1 MHKLLE
7 AQLEAL
13 GLEPGG
19 PPDADAWRA
28 LLATVDTTYR
38 ECHGRV
44 TVAEPGQPEDGK
56 GPTPQGRVAAG
67 YEPGVLAALPDP
79 LLLVNEGGYVVDL
92 LAGHGALPGWETDGL
107 AGRMLREVL
116 PESIAAPIVAA
127 IDGALHTG
135 RLHTFEQGLETSAGW
150 RWFEGRVVPA
160 ATQNASGLSALLMLR
175 DVTEK
180 HRIEEQALLLD
191 SVFKAAAEGVLVMN
205 RHRQPLFGNPAFHNI
220 TGLRE
225 DAPLGD
231 VLSFL
236 SLDDRSPI
244 QASIWEH
251 LERYSAWQGE
261 FSGRH
266 ADGTVL
272 PLWLT
277 LNAVRDAAGDITHYV
292 MVFTDISRLKKSQ
305 GELEYIATHD
315 ALTHL
320 PNRVLF
326 QDRLVQAIRRAAR
339 RGTSGAVMFL
349 DLDRFKV
356 INDSLGHHAGDELL
370 RQVAERLQGVCRAQ
384 DTFARLGGDEFTL
397 IAEDIDNATNAM
409 RTADKLIHALHRG
422 FVVNEQP
429 LQVTGSI
436 GISLF
441 PDNGTEMEMLLR
453 QADTAMYL
461 AKERGRNNY
470 QLFNKELSSVTLER
484 FSLELELRSA
494 LEREE
499 FFLEYQPQY
508 DVAKGIMPAAE
519 ALIRWRHPVK
529 GLVSPGNFIPVAE
542 ISGLIEAIGYWVI
555 RTVCRQLRA
564 WDAMG
569 VPAFVVAV
577 NVSRRQLVT
586 PWFQDHVREILLEE
600 GVAGNRL
607 EVEITESAIL
617 DEEEIAE
624 RNIYA
629 LHEMGIQL
637 AIDDFGTGH
646 SSLVNLKRYPLD
658 RLKIDRT
665 FVQDVEND
673 ADDLSIVKATLAL
686 AHNLDLKVIAEG
698 VETQAQM
705 DILCA
710 EGCTEV
716 QGFLLSRPV
725 PAERLIERLH
735 LDAIYRAVGQ
745 Q

>member
-1 MHKLLE
+1 MHRLLS
-7 AQLEAL
+7 AQLEDL
-13 GLEPGG
+13 GLATVT
-19 PPDADAWRA
+19 PPDA
-28 LLATVDTTYR
+28 
-38 ECHGRV
+38 
-44 TVAEPGQPEDGK
+44 
-56 GPTPQGRVAAG
+56 
-67 YEPGVLAALPDP
+67 
-79 LLLVNEGGYVVDL
+79 
-92 LAGHGALPGWETDGL
+92 
-107 AGRMLREVL
+107 
-116 PESIAAPIVAA
+116 
-127 IDGALHTG
+127 
-135 RLHTFEQGLETSAGW
+135 AGW
-150 RWFEGRVVPA
+150 RRLLA
-160 ATQNASGLSALLMLR
+160 AVDAVYGTIHDHAAAGGSASLLLR

-180 HRIEEQALLLD
+180 RRAEERALLLD
-191 SVFKAAAEGVLVMN
+191 SVFKAAAEGVLVMD
-205 RHRQPLFGNPAFHNI
+205 RDRRPLFGNPAFHDI
-220 TGLRE
+220 TGLQL

-231 VLSFL
+231 VLGFL
-236 SLDDRSPI
+236 SLDHRSPI
-244 QASIWEH
+244 QASIWDH

-261 FSGRH
+261 FSGRR

-277 LNAVRDAAGDITHYV
+277 LNTVRDAAGDITHYV
-292 MVFTDISRLKKSQ
+292 MVFADISQLKKSQ

-315 ALTHL
+315 ALTQL
-320 PNRVLF
+320 PNRMLF
-326 QDRLVQAIRRAAR
+326 QDRLVQAIRRAER

-409 RTADKLIHALHRG
+409 RTADKLIHELHRG
-422 FVVNEQP
+422 FVVNGQP
-429 LQVTGSI
+429 LMVTGSI
-436 GISLF
+436 GISMF
-441 PDNGTEMEMLLR
+441 PDDGTDIEMLLR

-470 QLFNKELSSVTLER
+470 QLFNKEFSSITLER

-494 LEREE
+494 LERDE

-508 DVAKGIMPAAE
+508 DILKGTMPAAE
-519 ALIRWRHPVK
+519 ALIRWNHPLK
-529 GLVSPGNFIPVAE
+529 GLVSPGSFIPVAE

-555 RTVCRQLRA
+555 RTACRQLRA
-564 WDAMG
+564 WDEMG
-569 VPAFVVAV
+569 IPPFVVAV

-586 PWFQDHVREILLEE
+586 PWFKDHVREILLEE
-600 GVAGNRL
+600 GVAGSRL

-617 DEEEIAE
+617 DQEEIAQ

-665 FVQDVEND
+665 FVQDVEHD
-673 ADDLSIVKATLAL
+673 TDDLAIVKATLAL

-698 VETQAQM
+698 VETQSQL

-725 PAERLIERLH
+725 SAQRLMERLRPAAASH
-735 LDAIYRAVGQ
+735 VASQ